1 MKRNLIFMLV
11 VAGVA
16 LSVNAAGANDWSP
29 SIHRREAL
37 QRARIH
43 AGWRQGDLTRREMWR
58 LRSGQWR
65 IQRMDRR
72 AHRDGALSGRERWR
86 IARAQDRQSR
96 MILRL
101 RHNQRQ
107 RWL

>member
-1 MKRNLIFMLV
+1 VKRNLIFMLV
-11 VAGVA
+11 LAGVT
-16 LSVNAAGANDWSP
+16 LGVNVANAESWSHRV
-29 SIHRREAL
+29 HRREAL

-43 AGWRQGDLTRREMWR
+43 AGCRHGDLTRRELWR

-65 IQRMDRR
+65 IRRMELR
-72 AHRDGALSGRERWR
+72 AHGDGSIDASERRR

-107 RWL
+107 RWI